1 MTGAGSADVD
11 VDLGRLFGS
20 LARNWK
26 RIVAVSVGV
35 TAVAFMFASMA
46 TPHYRAETRILI
58 ENRESVYAR
67 PTTGASEA
75 DRPLLDSEAVASQVE
90 VISSNDI
97 LREVARKLKLASH
110 DEFGARGETSAI
122 GNLLI
127 LTGLKSDPSQASV
140 EDRVIRAMRE
150 RLNVYNVDR
159 SRVIVVSFSSTDPK
173 LAADVPNAI
182 ADAYLAVQEQAK
194 RLTTADATEWL
205 EPEIADLRKRVREA
219 EARVA
224 DYRAKADLLAG
235 GQNNT
240 VIANQQLSEISSEL
254 VRVSAARSAAQA
266 RARAIRDALAS
277 GASAESIPEV
287 LNAPVIQRLRE
298 RQAQL
303 SSDLADASTT
313 LLENHPR
320 IRSLKAQL
328 AEVEQQIRSEARK
341 VLASVESE
349 ASSMRARE
357 TELTGDLNRLKA
369 AAAQAGGDEVE
380 LRALEREAAAERA
393 LLESYLTRYREA
405 ASRADRNYLPADA
418 RIFSRATQPYEPYFP
433 KVLPIT
439 AAAFVGSALL
449 LAIFTLL
456 AELFSGRAMRPAPR
470 VIEPV
475 EEIVMPALS
484 VANVEG
490 AADADEAEEVVEDPI
505 EEIRAQRAELT
516 IEEAADRLVES
527 NVSRA
532 VFISPEGDEAAAAS
546 VLVAREVSDA
556 GLRVVFLDLTS
567 TGTPSATMLES
578 NRYPGIT
585 NLLAAEAQFSEIIRA
600 DLYSD
605 CHVISVGTAQM
616 EKAMRAIDRLP
627 IILASLETAY
637 DLIIVEC
644 GPTDAESLS
653 RVVTDTT
660 EILVSV
666 IEAEDEAIRE
676 TSLDLAESGY
686 REVLRVTPVGYRQ
699 PPAPEGRRS
708 VA

>member
-266 RARAIRDALAS
+266 RAKTIRDALAS